1 MSKED
6 KAAYDRCIMMYRQS
20 ACAPLMVFFD
30 SHEGFVV
37 EPDSEIKY
45 LTIVAEY
52 IGDVDYISNCNRDD
66 GVSIIMGL
74 LLTNSL
80 DKDRVICP
88 NKRGHIALFVSSI
101 INHTPEGKKKQNLRC
116 IRFNIEEKTH
126 ALFISIDNKSQTDRE
141 SAGG

>member
-20 ACAPLMVFFD
+20 ACAPLMVSFD

-52 IGDVDYISNCNRDD
+52 IGDVDYISKRKR
-66 GVSIIMGL
+66 VTEMIELAL
-74 LLTNSL
+74 L
-80 DKDRVICP
+80 
-88 NKRGHIALFVSSI
+88 
-101 INHTPEGKKKQNLRC
+101 
-116 IRFNIEEKTH
+116 
-126 ALFISIDNKSQTDRE
+126 
-141 SAGG
+141 

>member
-1 MSKED
+1 
-6 KAAYDRCIMMYRQS
+6 
-20 ACAPLMVFFD
+20 MVSFD

-52 IGDVDYISNCNRDD
+52 IGDVDYIISKRNRND

-126 ALFISIDNKSQTDRE
+126 ALFISIDNKSQTDTE